1 MRSHKLLA
9 TCAALGIL
17 VVVTSAIEGSVRFTG
32 PRWVPHWNP
41 SLQVKPHPAPSAPT
55 QPVPQ
60 VLHRGSGHLF
70 DTILF
75 WVLIAAAVIVVL
87 LLARLLLRYPF
98 RSLRRPR
105 DADVLAAS
113 AVSSSPEPEA
123 EPEPD
128 APVLRRGIDQAL
140 ELLDEERE
148 PNDAVVRAWLGLEE
162 SAADAG
168 IVRRSAETPTE
179 FTSRVMS
186 RVFADDHAIT
196 TLLGLY
202 LRSRFGA
209 RPVTNA
215 DVATVRA
222 ALRELART
230 WDASTAHLEQSI
242 QAWPTGRHG

>member
-1 MRSHKLLA
+1 MRTHKVMA
-9 TCAALGIL
+9 TCAVLGI
-17 VVVTSAIEGSVRFTG
+17 VVVVASAVEGSARFSG

-41 SLQVKPHPAPSAPT
+41 SLQVKPHPAPSAQT
-55 QPVPQ
+55 QPAPQ
-60 VLHRGSGHLF
+60 VLHQGSGHLL

-75 WVLIAAAVIVVL
+75 WVLIAVAVIVIALV
-87 LLARLLLRYPF
+87 ASWLLRYPY
-98 RSLRRPR
+98 RSLRRTR
-105 DADVLAAS
+105 SSGADVA
-113 AVSSSPEPEA
+113 PEPTTGEP

-140 ELLDEERE
+140 HLLEEERE

-186 RVFADDHAIT
+186 QVFADDHAIT
-196 TLLGLY
+196 TLLALY

-209 RPVTNA
+209 RPVTVA
-215 DVATVRA
+215 DVAAVRA

-230 WDASTAHLEQSI
+230 WEASTPHLEQVI
-242 QAWPTGRHG
+242 QARPTGRHG